1 MVNFWSSVRR
11 PGSSVPDHGP
21 APQPLREGHPDELE
35 APPPPVEAPP
45 PEADLGHALDAVGRR
60 SEAIRGRI
68 SNLHERLE
76 DLTTLKDEF
85 VAFVTPLADLIN
97 EFPDVQS
104 KLHDAETMLL
114 QLRETNS
121 ALGRD
126 LQAARA
132 HNVKLTDQVA
142 ALTATTQDLFARI
155 DDMDAS
161 MEGLRQAFADKESLA
176 ADLEKRLFAETEHGR
191 ALSDENEAL
200 RRETQEA
207 DQTIARLERTLAEAR
222 EQIELLEHDT
232 AVLEGNAAEQT
243 KRFAGLDEAYRTLA
257 EQFQGLRQTSA
268 KLEEKLAAE
277 QSHRA
282 KLEAQIEAERS
293 SYRVESGRLELKVE
307 GVLSRMNVTE
317 RILSHSREELRQRTE
332 ELKVAERTAKEAVIT
347 KNTVE
352 RRLEALQEEIARLT
366 ARAVEAERAHS
377 ELTQRYDNLAR
388 AAAEKDAT
396 ISKADH
402 RIVMLLDRIDQLT
415 SNFNTERE
423 GLMAANA
430 ALTAELQSEKSGRSL
445 AQSALDA
452 ARQTR
457 VEIDILRHRGRRTGT
472 DDSTVEVIRDEAPPA
487 PLMLPEPPASNVR
500 PFKSPSSSE

>member
-11 PGSSVPDHGP
+11 PASSHPEFANGSHARPED
-21 APQPLREGHPDELE
+21 
-35 APPPPVEAPP
+35 PPIAVEEPRPVEG
-45 PEADLGHALDAVGRR
+45 DLTVALDAVGRR

-85 VAFVTPLADLIN
+85 VAFVGPLADLITD
-97 EFPDVQS
+97 FPEVQS
-104 KLHDAETMLL
+104 KLHDAETMLQ
-114 QLRETNS
+114 QLRETNG

-126 LQAARA
+126 LQAVRTQ
-132 HNVKLTDQVA
+132 NTRFTDQVA
-142 ALTATTQDLFARI
+142 ALTSANQDLLARI
-155 DDMDAS
+155 DDFEDNVGS
-161 MEGLRQAFADKESLA
+161 LRLSFSDKEILA
-176 ADLEKRLFAETEHGR
+176 AELEKQLFAETEHGR
-191 ALSDENEAL
+191 ALSDENQAL

-207 DQTIARLERTLAEAR
+207 DQTVARLERTLAEAR

-232 AVLEGNAAEQT
+232 NALQGNATEQT

-257 EQFQGLRQTSA
+257 EQFQGLRQANT

-277 QSHRA
+277 QSQRA

-293 SYRVESGRLELKVE
+293 SHRAESARLELKVE
-307 GVLSRMNVTE
+307 GVMSRMNVTE
-317 RILSHSREELRQRTE
+317 RILSHSRDELRQRTE
-332 ELKVAERTAKEAVIT
+332 ELKVAERSAKEAVIT
-347 KNTVE
+347 KNTIE
-352 RRLEALQEEIARLT
+352 RRLEAMQDEIARLT
-366 ARAVEAERAHS
+366 TRAVEAERAHF
-377 ELTQRYDNLAR
+377 ETTQRHDMLTKAV
-388 AAAEKDAT
+388 AEKDST

-415 SNFNTERE
+415 SNFNNERE

-430 ALTAELQSEKSGRSL
+430 GLTAELQSEKSGRSL

-457 VEIDILRHRGRRTGT
+457 VEIDLLRHRGKRTGT
-472 DDSTVEVIRDEAPPA
+472 DDSLVEVMRDDGAGGPA
-487 PLMLPEPPASNVR
+487 LPLLEGQASNVR
-500 PFKSPSSSE
+500 PFKSPSPD

>member
-11 PGSSVPDHGP
+11 PASSHPEQG
-21 APQPLREGHPDELE
+21 EGRASLPENRFE
-35 APPPPVEAPP
+35 PIEEPPTE
-45 PEADLGHALDAVGRR
+45 EDTLTDALDAVGRR

-68 SNLHERLE
+68 SNLHERLD

-85 VAFVTPLADLIN
+85 VAFVGPLADLIT
-97 EFPDVQS
+97 EFPEVQS
-104 KLHDAETMLL
+104 KLHDAETMLN
-114 QLRETNS
+114 QLRETNA
-121 ALGRD
+121 ALLRD
-126 LQAARA
+126 LQAARTQ
-132 HNVKLTDQVA
+132 NVKLTDEVG
-142 ALTATTQDLFARI
+142 ALSSTNQDLFARI

-161 MEGLRQAFADKESLA
+161 LDGLRQSFGDKESLA
-176 ADLEKRLFAETEHGR
+176 SDLEKRLFAETEHGR

-207 DQTIARLERTLAEAR
+207 DQTVARLERTLAEAR

-232 AVLEGNAAEQT
+232 AALQGNAAEQA

-257 EQFQGLRQTSA
+257 EQFQGLRQTNA

-277 QSHRA
+277 QSHRG

-293 SYRVESGRLELKVE
+293 SYRVESARLELKVE
-307 GVLSRMNVTE
+307 GVMSRMHVTE
-317 RILSHSREELRQRTE
+317 RILSHSRDELRQRTE
-332 ELKVAERTAKEAVIT
+332 ELKVAERSAKEAVIT
-347 KNTVE
+347 KNTIE
-352 RRLEALQEEIARLT
+352 RRLEALQDEIARLT
-366 ARAVEAERAHS
+366 TRAVESERAHF
-377 ELTQRYDNLAR
+377 ELEQRHDNLTK
-388 AAAEKDAT
+388 AAAEKDST

-415 SNFNTERE
+415 ANFNNERE

-472 DDSTVEVIRDEAPPA
+472 DDHAVEVIRDEAPA
-487 PLMLPEPPASNVR
+487 PVMLPGTQPSNVR
-500 PFKSPSSSE
+500 PFKSPSSEQG